1 MDKLINDFSFG
12 MWMWMW
18 QLFLLF
24 LLILTV
30 FLFLWAVVCLFKSP
44 KQSPKIKL
52 LVLIALFTFPIVS
65 SLIYLSDYY
74 SKELKDRML

>member
-12 MWMWMW
+12 LFAW
-18 QLFLLF
+18 QIFLLF
-24 LLILTV
+24 LLILGAV
-30 FLFLWAVVCLFKSP
+30 LFLFKSK

-52 LVLIALFTFPIVS
+52 LVLIALFTFPIIS

-74 SKELKDRML
+74 SKDIKDRML

>member
-12 MWMWMW
+12 LFAW
-18 QLFLLF
+18 QIFVLF
-24 LLILTV
+24 LLILGAV
-30 FLFLWAVVCLFKSP
+30 LFLWAVVCLFKSP

-52 LVLIALFTFPIVS
+52 LILISLFTFPIVS

-74 SKELKDRML
+74 SKDIKDRML